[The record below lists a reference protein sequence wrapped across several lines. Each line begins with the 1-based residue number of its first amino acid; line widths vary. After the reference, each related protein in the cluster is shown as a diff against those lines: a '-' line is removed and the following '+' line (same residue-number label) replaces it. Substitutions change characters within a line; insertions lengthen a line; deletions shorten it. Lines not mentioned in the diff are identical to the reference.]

1 MTVKAMADATHAA
14 KMDAVYRT
22 QRHFYDLTR
31 KYYLLGRDR
40 LIGRLAVPTG
50 GSVLEIGC
58 GTGRNL
64 IAVARRYPHA
74 RLFGLD
80 ISEAM
85 LEQARANIAR
95 AGLDRRITLAQ
106 ADACDFDVSALFGVA
121 AVDRAF
127 MSYTLSMIPD
137 WRAALSAGLGALA
150 EEGQLHVV
158 DFGQQAE
165 LPHVFRRLLLK
176 WLALFHVD
184 PRAELFA
191 AAKALAA
198 QSGRQVAAK
207 SLYRGYAWSVE
218 IGRFG

>member
-1 MTVKAMADATHAA
+1 MDSGHAE

-40 LIGRLAVPTG
+40 LIRRLAVPTG

-64 IAVARRYPHA
+64 IAAARRYPDA
-74 RLFGLD
+74 RLYGLD

-95 AGLDRRITLAQ
+95 AGLQDRITLAQ
-106 ADACDFDVSALFGVA
+106 ADACDFDVAALFGVA
-121 AVDRAF
+121 TVDRAF

-137 WRAALSAGLGALA
+137 WRAALSAGLGAIA

-165 LPHVFRRLLLK
+165 LPSAFRTMLLK

-184 PRAELFA
+184 PRADLFD
-191 AAKALAA
+191 AAKALAKQA
-198 QSGRQVAAK
+198 GRHVAVK
-207 SLYRGYAWSVE
+207 PLYRGYAWSVE